1 MVLENTVKNTAM
13 LKIYNTLSKKK
24 EEFQP
29 IDANQVGIYVCGMT
43 VYDFCHMGHARVMVM
58 FDVITRHLRRNFPSV
73 KYVRNITDID
83 DKIITR
89 AIENNEDIYSLTN
102 RFIDAMHE
110 DETSLGVLSPDIEP
124 RATDSIG
131 KMIEM
136 IESLSNKGLAYQGT
150 NGDVFYSVRK
160 FTEYGKL
167 SGKNLDDLMAGARV
181 DVESHKKDPLD
192 FVLWKKSKSDEPS
205 WESPWGNGRPGWHIE
220 CSAMSNHFIS
230 NHFDIHGGGM
240 DLTFPHHENE
250 IAQSEGANDC
260 KFVNT
265 WMHVGFVN
273 IDDEKMS
280 KSLNN
285 FFTIRDVLKIY
296 DGEALRYF
304 LISSHYRSPLNY
316 SETNIE
322 SAQSALLRLYNAIKG
337 LNHHSFNPELIEV
350 DYETRFNA
358 ALNDDFNTPMAL
370 SILFEIAKQIN
381 IERTT
386 NPKKAS
392 ALSSQLVKL
401 GNYIGILN
409 HNADEYL
416 KQGSDLSES
425 EISKKIDQRE
435 AARNSKDFAM
445 SDQIRDELLEL
456 GIILEDS
463 ANGTTWRR
471 K

>member
-1 MVLENTVKNTAM
+1 M

-192 FVLWKKSKSDEPS
+192 FVLWKKAKSDEPS

-285 FFTIRDVLKIY
+285 FFTIRDVLKTY

-392 ALSSQLVKL
+392 ALSSQLIKL

-463 ANGTTWRR
+463 TNGTTWRR

>member
-1 MVLENTVKNTAM
+1 M
-13 LKIYNTLSKKK
+13 LKIYNTLSNQK

-29 IDANQVGIYVCGMT
+29 IDTNNVGIYVCGMT
-43 VYDFCHMGHARVMVM
+43 VYDFCHMGHARVLVM
-58 FDVITRHLRRNFPSV
+58 FDVITRHLRRSFSSV
-73 KYVRNITDID
+73 RYVRNITDID
-83 DKIITR
+83 DKIIAR

-110 DETSLGVLSPDIEP
+110 DEKALGVLSPDIEP
-124 RATDSIG
+124 RATESID
-131 KMIEM
+131 KMIDM
-136 IESLSNKGLAYQGT
+136 IESLSKKGFAYQGK

-160 FTEYGKL
+160 FKDYGKL
-167 SGKNLDDLMAGARV
+167 SGKNLDDLLAGARV
-181 DVESHKKDPLD
+181 DIESNKEDPLD
-192 FVLWKKSKSDEPS
+192 FVLWKKAKSNEPS
-205 WESPWGNGRPGWHIE
+205 WSSPWGEGRPGWHIE

-250 IAQSEGANDC
+250 IAQSEGANNC

-285 FFTIRDVLKIY
+285 FFTIRNVLDKY
-296 DGEALRYF
+296 DGETLRYF
-304 LISSHYRSPLNY
+304 LISSHYRSPLNF

-322 SAQSALLRLYNAIKG
+322 SAKSALKRLYNATKG
-337 LNHHSFNPELIEV
+337 LSKKTDAALIETK
-350 DYETRFNA
+350 YEDRFNA
-358 ALNDDFNTPMAL
+358 ALNDDFNTPIAL

-381 IERTT
+381 IERAT
-386 NPKKAS
+386 NLAKAN
-392 ALSSQLVKL
+392 ALAKQLIKL
-401 GNYIGILN
+401 GNFIGILEY
-409 HNADEYL
+409 NAEEYL
-416 KQGSDLSES
+416 KQGSELSEA
-425 EISKKIDQRE
+425 EISNKILQRE
-435 AARNSKDFAM
+435 SARNSKDFAM
-445 SDQIRDELLEL
+445 SDQIRDELLAL

-463 ANGTTWRR
+463 VNGTTWRR

>member
-1 MVLENTVKNTAM
+1 M
-13 LKIYNTLSKKK
+13 LKIYNTLSNQK

-29 IDANQVGIYVCGMT
+29 IDTNNVGIYVCGMT
-43 VYDFCHMGHARVMVM
+43 VYDFCHMGHARVLVM
-58 FDVITRHLRRNFPSV
+58 FDVITRHLRRSFSSV
-73 KYVRNITDID
+73 RYVRNITDID
-83 DKIITR
+83 DKIIAR

-110 DETSLGVLSPDIEP
+110 DEKALGVLSPDVEP
-124 RATDSIG
+124 RATESID
-131 KMIEM
+131 KMIDM
-136 IESLSNKGLAYQGT
+136 IESLSKQGLAYQGK

-160 FTEYGKL
+160 FKDYGKL
-167 SGKNLDDLMAGARV
+167 SGKNLDDLLAGARV
-181 DVESHKKDPLD
+181 DIESNKEDPLD
-192 FVLWKKSKSDEPS
+192 FVLWKKAKSNEPS
-205 WESPWGNGRPGWHIE
+205 WSSPWGEGRPGWHIE

-250 IAQSEGANDC
+250 IAQSEGANNC

-285 FFTIRDVLKIY
+285 FFTIRNVLDKY
-296 DGEALRYF
+296 DGETLRYF
-304 LISSHYRSPLNY
+304 LISSHYRSPLNF

-322 SAQSALLRLYNAIKG
+322 SAKSALKRLYNATKG
-337 LNHHSFNPELIEV
+337 LSKKTDAALLETK
-350 DYETRFNA
+350 YEDRFNA
-358 ALNDDFNTPMAL
+358 ALNDDFNTPIAL

-381 IERTT
+381 IERAT
-386 NPKKAS
+386 NLAKAN
-392 ALSSQLVKL
+392 ALAKQLIKL
-401 GNYIGILN
+401 GNFIGILEY
-409 HNADEYL
+409 NAEEYL
-416 KQGSDLSES
+416 KQGSELSEA
-425 EISKKIDQRE
+425 EISNKILQRE
-435 AARNSKDFAM
+435 SARNSKDFAM
-445 SDQIRDELLEL
+445 SDQIRDELLAL

-463 ANGTTWRR
+463 VNGTTWRR

>member
-1 MVLENTVKNTAM
+1 M
-13 LKIYNTLSKKK
+13 LKIYNTLNNQK

-43 VYDFCHMGHARVMVM
+43 VYDLCHMGHARVMVM
-58 FDVITRHLRRNFPSV
+58 FDVITRHLRRNFPNV

-89 AIENNEDIYSLTN
+89 AIENNEDIYTLTN

-110 DETSLGVLSPDIEP
+110 DEKSLGVLSPDIEP
-124 RATDSIG
+124 RATDSID
-131 KMIEM
+131 KMIDM
-136 IESLSNKGLAYQGT
+136 IENLSKKGLAYQGK
-150 NGDVFYSVRK
+150 NGDVFYSVRNFK
-160 FTEYGKL
+160 EYGKL

-181 DVESHKKDPLD
+181 DIESNKKDPLD
-192 FVLWKKSKSDEPS
+192 FVLWKKAKSDEPK
-205 WESPWGNGRPGWHIE
+205 WPSPWGDGRPGWHIE

-250 IAQSEGANDC
+250 IAQSEGANSC

-273 IDDEKMS
+273 VDDEKMS
-280 KSLNN
+280 KSLKN
-285 FFTIRDVLKIY
+285 FFTIRDVLKNY
-296 DGEALRYF
+296 DGETLRYF

-316 SETNIE
+316 SKTNIDG
-322 SAQSALLRLYNAIKG
+322 AQSALKRLYNAING
-337 LNHHSFNPELIEV
+337 LNKKV
-350 DYETRFNA
+350 DDVSPIDTNFEERFNS

-381 IERTT
+381 IERTN
-386 NPKKAS
+386 NPNKAS
-392 ALSSQLVKL
+392 ALSIQLVEL
-401 GNYIGILN
+401 GNYLGILEYD
-409 HNADEYL
+409 ADEYL
-416 KQGSDLSES
+416 KQGSELSES
-425 EISKKIDQRE
+425 DISKKIEQRE
-435 AARNSKDFAM
+435 EARISKDFAM
-445 SDQIRDELLEL
+445 SDQIRDELFEL

-463 ANGTTWRR
+463 VNGTTWRR

>member
-1 MVLENTVKNTAM
+1 M
-13 LKIYNTLSKKK
+13 LKIYNTLNNQK

-43 VYDFCHMGHARVMVM
+43 VYDLCHMGHARVMVM
-58 FDVITRHLRRNFPSV
+58 FDVITRHLRRNFPNV

-110 DETSLGVLSPDIEP
+110 DEQSLGVLSPDIEP
-124 RATDSIG
+124 RATDSID
-131 KMIEM
+131 KMIDM
-136 IESLSNKGLAYQGT
+136 IESLSKKGLAYQGT

-160 FTEYGKL
+160 FKEYGKL
-167 SGKNLDDLMAGARV
+167 SGKNLDDLVAGARV
-181 DVESHKKDPLD
+181 DVENHKKDPLD
-192 FVLWKKSKSDEPS
+192 FVLWKKAKSGEPS
-205 WESPWGNGRPGWHIE
+205 WPSPWGNGRPGWHIE

-250 IAQSEGANDC
+250 IAQSEGANNC
-260 KFVNT
+260 TFVNT

-285 FFTIRDVLKIY
+285 FFTIRDVLKKY

-322 SAQSALLRLYNAIKG
+322 SAQSALIRLYNAIKG
-337 LNHHSFNPELIEV
+337 LNHNPVDSSLLEV
-350 DYETRFNA
+350 DYEARFNA

-370 SILFEIAKQIN
+370 SVLFEIAKQIN
-381 IERTT
+381 IERAA
-386 NPKKAS
+386 NPNKANT
-392 ALSSQLVKL
+392 LSSQLVQL
-401 GNYIGILN
+401 GNNLGILN
-409 HNADEYL
+409 YNADEYL
-416 KQGSDLSES
+416 KRGSELSES
-425 EISKKIDQRE
+425 EISKKINQRE
-435 AARNSKDFAM
+435 AARNSKDFTM

-463 ANGTTWRR
+463 INGTTWRR

>member
-1 MVLENTVKNTAM
+1 M

-192 FVLWKKSKSDEPS
+192 FVLWKKAKSDEPS

-285 FFTIRDVLKIY
+285 FFTIRDVLKTY

-337 LNHHSFNPELIEV
+337 LIHHSVDPELIEV

-392 ALSSQLVKL
+392 ALSSQLIKL

>member
-1 MVLENTVKNTAM
+1 M
-13 LKIYNTLSKKK
+13 LKIYNTLSNQK
-24 EEFQP
+24 EEFRP
-29 IDANQVGIYVCGMT
+29 IDANHVGIYVCGMT
-43 VYDFCHMGHARVMVM
+43 VYDFCHMGHARVLVM
-58 FDVITRHLRRNFPSV
+58 FDVITRHLRRNFSSV

-83 DKIITR
+83 DKIISR
-89 AIENNEDIYSLTN
+89 AIENNEDIYSLTQ
-102 RFIDAMHE
+102 RYIDAMHE
-110 DETSLGVLSPDIEP
+110 DEKSLGVLSPDIEP
-124 RATDSIG
+124 RATDSID
-131 KMIEM
+131 KMIDM
-136 IESLSNKGLAYQGT
+136 IESLSKQGLAYQGT

-160 FTEYGKL
+160 FKDYGKL
-167 SGKNLDDLMAGARV
+167 SGKNLDDLVAGARV
-181 DVESHKKDPLD
+181 DIESNKKDPLD
-192 FVLWKKSKSDEPS
+192 FVLWKKAKSDEPS
-205 WESPWGNGRPGWHIE
+205 WPSPWGDGRPGWHIE

-250 IAQSEGANDC
+250 IAQSEGANNC

-285 FFTIRDVLKIY
+285 FFTIRDVLENY
-296 DGEALRYF
+296 DGEVLRYF
-304 LISSHYRSPLNY
+304 LISSHYRSPLNF

-322 SAQSALLRLYNAIKG
+322 SAQSALKRLYNATKG
-337 LNHHSFNPELIEV
+337 LTETTENPSLIEV
-350 DYETRFNA
+350 DYEKKFNA

-386 NPKKAS
+386 NLTKAN

-401 GNYIGILN
+401 GNYLGILQY
-409 HNADEYL
+409 NADEYL
-416 KQGSDLSES
+416 KLGSELSES
-425 EISKKIDQRE
+425 EISKKIAQRE
-435 AARNSKDFAM
+435 DARNSKDFAM

-456 GIILEDS
+456 GIILEDN

>member
-1 MVLENTVKNTAM
+1 M

-192 FVLWKKSKSDEPS
+192 FVLWKKAKSDEPS

-250 IAQSEGANDC
+250 IAQSEGANNC

-285 FFTIRDVLKIY
+285 FFTIRDVLKTY

-337 LNHHSFNPELIEV
+337 LNHHSVDPELIEV

>member
-1 MVLENTVKNTAM
+1 M

-110 DETSLGVLSPDIEP
+110 DEKSLGVLSPDIEP
-124 RATDSIG
+124 RATDSID

-192 FVLWKKSKSDEPS
+192 FVLWKKAKSDEPS

-250 IAQSEGANDC
+250 IAQSEGANNC

-285 FFTIRDVLKIY
+285 FFTIRDVLKTY

-337 LNHHSFNPELIEV
+337 LNHHSVDPELIEV

-392 ALSSQLVKL
+392 ALSSQLVNL

>member
-1 MVLENTVKNTAM
+1 M
-13 LKIYNTLSKKK
+13 LKIYNTLTNKK

-29 IDANQVGIYVCGMT
+29 IDANEIGIYVCGMT
-43 VYDFCHMGHARVMVM
+43 VYDFCHMGHARVLVM
-58 FDVITRHLRRNFPSV
+58 FDVITRHLRRTFPKV

-83 DKIITR
+83 DKIISR

-102 RFIDAMHE
+102 RFINAMHE
-110 DETSLGVLSPDIEP
+110 DEKSLGVLSPDIEP
-124 RATDSIG
+124 RATDSID
-131 KMIEM
+131 KMIDM
-136 IESLSNKGLAYQGT
+136 IQSLKKQGLAYQGT

-160 FTEYGKL
+160 FKEYGKL

-181 DVESHKKDPLD
+181 DIESNKKDPLD
-192 FVLWKKSKSDEPS
+192 FVLWKKAKSDEPS
-205 WESPWGNGRPGWHIE
+205 WPSPWGDGRPGWHIE

-250 IAQSEGANDC
+250 IAQSEGANNC

-273 IDDEKMS
+273 IDEEKMS

-285 FFTIRDVLKIY
+285 FFTIRDVLKNY
-296 DGEALRYF
+296 DGETLRYF

-316 SETNIE
+316 SEANIK
-322 SAQSALLRLYNAIKG
+322 SAQSGLKRLYIAVKG
-337 LNHHSFNPELIEV
+337 LSINNEDSSILGINYEEKFNE
-350 DYETRFNA
+350 

-386 NPKKAS
+386 NPEKAS

-401 GNYIGILN
+401 GNYIGILEY
-409 HNADEYL
+409 NAEEYL
-416 KQGSDLSES
+416 KLGSELSES
-425 EISKKIDQRE
+425 EISKKIEQRE
-435 AARNSKDFAM
+435 AARNTRNFAL
-445 SDQIRDELLEL
+445 SDQIRDELIEL

-463 ANGTTWRR
+463 INGTSWRR

>member
-1 MVLENTVKNTAM
+1 M
-13 LKIYNTLSKKK
+13 LKIYNTLSNQK

-29 IDANQVGIYVCGMT
+29 IDTNNVGIYVCGMT
-43 VYDFCHMGHARVMVM
+43 VYDFCHMGHARVLVM
-58 FDVITRHLRRNFPSV
+58 FDVITRHLRRSFSSV
-73 KYVRNITDID
+73 RYVRNITDID
-83 DKIITR
+83 DKIIAR

-110 DETSLGVLSPDIEP
+110 DEKALGVLSPDIEP
-124 RATDSIG
+124 RATESID
-131 KMIEM
+131 KMIDM
-136 IESLSNKGLAYQGT
+136 IESLSKKGLAYQGK

-160 FTEYGKL
+160 FKDYGKL
-167 SGKNLDDLMAGARV
+167 SGKNLDDLLAGARV
-181 DVESHKKDPLD
+181 DIESNKEDPLD
-192 FVLWKKSKSDEPS
+192 FVLWKKAKSNEPS
-205 WESPWGNGRPGWHIE
+205 WSSPWGEGRPGWHIE

-250 IAQSEGANDC
+250 IAQSEGANNC

-285 FFTIRDVLKIY
+285 FFTIRNVLDKY
-296 DGEALRYF
+296 DGETLRYF
-304 LISSHYRSPLNY
+304 LISSHYRSPLNF

-322 SAQSALLRLYNAIKG
+322 SAKSALKRLYNATKG
-337 LNHHSFNPELIEV
+337 LSKKTDAALLETK
-350 DYETRFNA
+350 YEDRFNA
-358 ALNDDFNTPMAL
+358 ALNDDFNTPIAL

-381 IERTT
+381 IERAT
-386 NPKKAS
+386 NLAKAN
-392 ALSSQLVKL
+392 ALAKQLIKL
-401 GNYIGILN
+401 GNFIGILEY
-409 HNADEYL
+409 NAEEYL
-416 KQGSDLSES
+416 KQGSELSEA
-425 EISKKIDQRE
+425 EIYNKILQRE
-435 AARNSKDFAM
+435 SARNSKDFAM
-445 SDQIRDELLEL
+445 SDQIRDELLAL

-463 ANGTTWRR
+463 VNGTTWRR

>member
-1 MVLENTVKNTAM
+1 M

-192 FVLWKKSKSDEPS
+192 FVLWKKAKSDEPS

-250 IAQSEGANDC
+250 IAQSEGANNC

-285 FFTIRDVLKIY
+285 FFTIRDVLKTY

-392 ALSSQLVKL
+392 ALSSQLIKL

-416 KQGSDLSES
+416 KQGSELSES

>member
-1 MVLENTVKNTAM
+1 M

-192 FVLWKKSKSDEPS
+192 FVLWKKAKSDEPS

-250 IAQSEGANDC
+250 IAQSEGANNC

-285 FFTIRDVLKIY
+285 FFTVRDVLKTY

-337 LNHHSFNPELIEV
+337 LNHHSVDPELIEV

>member
-1 MVLENTVKNTAM
+1 M
-13 LKIYNTLSKKK
+13 LKIYNTLSNQK
-24 EEFQP
+24 EKFQP
-29 IDANQVGIYVCGMT
+29 IDANHVGIYVCGMT
-43 VYDFCHMGHARVMVM
+43 VYDLCHMGHARVMVM
-58 FDVITRHLRRNFPSV
+58 FDVITRHLRRNFPNV

-83 DKIITR
+83 DKIIKR

-102 RFIDAMHE
+102 RYIDAMHE
-110 DETSLGVLSPDIEP
+110 DEQSLGVLSPDIEP
-124 RATDSIG
+124 RATGSID
-131 KMIEM
+131 KMIDM

-160 FTEYGKL
+160 FKEYGKL

-181 DVESHKKDPLD
+181 DVENHKIDPLD
-192 FVLWKKSKSDEPS
+192 FVLWKKAKSDEPS
-205 WESPWGNGRPGWHIE
+205 WPSPWGKGRPGWHIE

-250 IAQSEGANDC
+250 IAQSEGANNC

-285 FFTIRDVLKIY
+285 FFTIRDVLKKY

-322 SAQSALLRLYNAIKG
+322 SAQSALIRLYNAIKG
-337 LNHHSFNPELIEV
+337 LNHNSVDSELFEV

-381 IERTT
+381 IERTI

-392 ALSSQLVKL
+392 SLSCQLVKL

-416 KQGSDLSES
+416 KLGSELSKS
-425 EISKKIDQRE
+425 EITKKIDQRE

>member
-1 MVLENTVKNTAM
+1 MKISNTLTGSKSTVKSV
-13 LKIYNTLSKKK
+13 IG
-24 EEFQP
+24 E
-29 IDANQVGIYVCGMT
+29 DVVGIYVCGVTPYDSAHVGHAMSLM
-43 VYDFCHMGHARVMVM
+43 VYDVLIRYLRWRGYEVNFVSNYTDVDDKLIDRARELAIEPLELA
-58 FDVITRHLRRNFPSV
+58 D
-73 KYVRNITDID
+73 RNIEEWEMEQ
-83 DKIITR
+83 R
-89 AIENNEDIYSLTN
+89 A
-102 RFIDAMHE
+102 
-110 DETSLGVLSPDIEP
+110 LGLLVPDVRP
-124 RATDSIG
+124 RVTQEIDSI
-131 KMIEM
+131 IEM
-136 IESLSNKGLAYQGT
+136 IREIIDHGLAYAT
-150 NGDVFYSVRK
+150 SDGDVYYRVRSNSD
-160 FTEYGKL
+160 YGKL
-167 SGKNLDDLMAGARV
+167 SHRRVDDLRSGSGLEM
-181 DVESHKKDPLD
+181 DNTKEDPLD
-192 FVLWKKSKSDEPS
+192 FALWKATKPGEPS
-205 WESPWGNGRPGWHIE
+205 WASPWGSGRPGWHIE

-285 FFTIRDVLKIY
+285 FFTIRDVLKTY

-337 LNHHSFNPELIEV
+337 LNHHSVDPELIEV

>member
-1 MVLENTVKNTAM
+1 M

-192 FVLWKKSKSDEPS
+192 FVLWKKAKSDEPS

-285 FFTIRDVLKIY
+285 FFTIRDVLKTY

-337 LNHHSFNPELIEV
+337 LNHHSVNPELIEV

>member
-1 MVLENTVKNTAM
+1 M

-110 DETSLGVLSPDIEP
+110 DEKSLGVLSPDIEP
-124 RATDSIG
+124 RATDSID

-192 FVLWKKSKSDEPS
+192 FVLWKKAKSDEPS

-285 FFTIRDVLKIY
+285 FFTIRDVLKTY

-392 ALSSQLVKL
+392 ALSSQLIKL

>member
-1 MVLENTVKNTAM
+1 M
-13 LKIYNTLSKKK
+13 LKIYNTLSNQK
-24 EEFQP
+24 EKFQP
-29 IDANQVGIYVCGMT
+29 INPKQVGIYVCGMT
-43 VYDFCHMGHARVMVM
+43 VYDFCHMGHARVLVM
-58 FDVITRHLRRNFPSV
+58 FDVITRHLRRNFSNV

-83 DKIITR
+83 DKIISR
-89 AIENNEDIYSLTN
+89 ALENNEDIYSLTN

-110 DETSLGVLSPDIEP
+110 DEKALGVLSPDIEP
-124 RATDSIG
+124 RATDSIDEM
-131 KMIEM
+131 KDM
-136 IESLSNKGLAYQGT
+136 IESLSNQGLAYQGK

-160 FTEYGKL
+160 FKDYGKL

-181 DVESHKKDPLD
+181 DVESNKEDPLD
-192 FVLWKKSKSDEPS
+192 FVLWKRAKTGEPS
-205 WESPWGNGRPGWHIE
+205 WSSPWGDGRPGWHIE

-250 IAQSEGANDC
+250 IAQSEGANNC

-285 FFTIRDVLKIY
+285 FFTIRDVLEKY
-296 DGEALRYF
+296 DGETLRYF
-304 LISSHYRSPLNY
+304 LISSHYRSPLNF

-322 SAQSALLRLYNAIKG
+322 SAQSALKRLYIALKG
-337 LNHHSFNPELIEV
+337 YTENTEDKSPIDIN
-350 DYETRFNA
+350 YEERFNE
-358 ALNDDFNTPMAL
+358 ALNDDFNTPIAL

-381 IERTT
+381 IERIS
-386 NPKKAS
+386 NPNKAN
-392 ALSSQLVKL
+392 ALSAMLIKL
-401 GNYIGILN
+401 GNFIGILEY
-409 HNADEYL
+409 NAEEYL
-416 KQGSDLSES
+416 KQGSELSEA
-425 EISKKIDQRE
+425 EISEKIAQRE

-445 SDQIRDELLEL
+445 SDQIRDELVEL

>member
-1 MVLENTVKNTAM
+1 M

-192 FVLWKKSKSDEPS
+192 FVLWKKAKSDEPS

-285 FFTIRDVLKIY
+285 FFTIRDVLKTY

-322 SAQSALLRLYNAIKG
+322 SAQSALLRLYNAIKE
-337 LNHHSFNPELIEV
+337 LNHHSVDPELIEV

-392 ALSSQLVKL
+392 ALSSQLIKL

>member
-1 MVLENTVKNTAM
+1 M

-192 FVLWKKSKSDEPS
+192 FVLWKKAKSDEPS
-205 WESPWGNGRPGWHIE
+205 WESPWGKGRPGWHIE

-285 FFTIRDVLKIY
+285 FFTIRDVLKTY

-337 LNHHSFNPELIEV
+337 LNHHSVNPELIEV

-386 NPKKAS
+386 NPKKAC

>member
-1 MVLENTVKNTAM
+1 M
-13 LKIYNTLSKKK
+13 LKIYNTLNNQK

-43 VYDFCHMGHARVMVM
+43 VYDLCHMGHARVMVM
-58 FDVITRHLRRNFPSV
+58 FDVITRHLRRNFPNV

-89 AIENNEDIYSLTN
+89 AIENNEDIYTLTN

-110 DETSLGVLSPDIEP
+110 DEKSLGVLSPDIEP
-124 RATDSIG
+124 RATDSID
-131 KMIEM
+131 KMIDM
-136 IESLSNKGLAYQGT
+136 IENLSKKGLAYQGK
-150 NGDVFYSVRK
+150 NGDVFYSVRNFK
-160 FTEYGKL
+160 EYGKL

-181 DVESHKKDPLD
+181 DIESNKKDPLD
-192 FVLWKKSKSDEPS
+192 FVLLKKAKSDEPK
-205 WESPWGNGRPGWHIE
+205 WPSPWGDGRPGWHIE

-250 IAQSEGANDC
+250 IAQSEGANSC

-273 IDDEKMS
+273 VDDEKMS
-280 KSLNN
+280 KSLKN
-285 FFTIRDVLKIY
+285 FFTIRDVLKNY
-296 DGEALRYF
+296 DGETLRYF

-316 SETNIE
+316 SKTNIDG
-322 SAQSALLRLYNAIKG
+322 AQSALKRLYNAING
-337 LNHHSFNPELIEV
+337 LNKKVDDLTLIDTNFE
-350 DYETRFNA
+350 ERFNS

-381 IERTT
+381 IERTN
-386 NPKKAS
+386 NPKKAI
-392 ALSSQLVKL
+392 ALSIQLVEL
-401 GNYIGILN
+401 GNYLGILEYD
-409 HNADEYL
+409 ADEYL
-416 KQGSDLSES
+416 KQGSELSES
-425 EISKKIDQRE
+425 DISKKIEQRE
-435 AARNSKDFAM
+435 EARISKDFAM
-445 SDQIRDELLEL
+445 SDQIRDELFEL

-463 ANGTTWRR
+463 VNGTTWRR

>member
-1 MVLENTVKNTAM
+1 M

-110 DETSLGVLSPDIEP
+110 DEKSLGVLSPDIEP
-124 RATDSIG
+124 RATDSID

-192 FVLWKKSKSDEPS
+192 FVLWKKAKSDEPS

-285 FFTIRDVLKIY
+285 FFTIRDVLKTY

-337 LNHHSFNPELIEV
+337 LNHHSVDPELIEV

-392 ALSSQLVKL
+392 ALSSHLIKL

>member
-1 MVLENTVKNTAM
+1 M

-192 FVLWKKSKSDEPS
+192 FVLWKKAKSDEPS

-285 FFTIRDVLKIY
+285 FFTIRDVLKTY

-337 LNHHSFNPELIEV
+337 LNHHSVDPELIEV

-392 ALSSQLVKL
+392 ALSSQLIKL

-425 EISKKIDQRE
+425 EISKKINQRE

>member
-1 MVLENTVKNTAM
+1 M

-192 FVLWKKSKSDEPS
+192 FVLWKKAKSDEPS

-285 FFTIRDVLKIY
+285 FFTIRDVLKTY

-337 LNHHSFNPELIEV
+337 LNHHSVDPELIEV

-445 SDQIRDELLEL
+445 SDQIRDQLLEL

>member
-1 MVLENTVKNTAM
+1 M
-13 LKIYNTLSKKK
+13 LKIYNTLNNQK

-43 VYDFCHMGHARVMVM
+43 VYDLCHMGHARVMVM
-58 FDVITRHLRRNFPSV
+58 FDVITRHLRRNFPNV

-89 AIENNEDIYSLTN
+89 AIENNEDIYTLTN

-110 DETSLGVLSPDIEP
+110 DEKSLGVLSPDIEP
-124 RATDSIG
+124 RATDSID
-131 KMIEM
+131 KMIDM
-136 IESLSNKGLAYQGT
+136 IESLSKKGLAYQGK
-150 NGDVFYSVRK
+150 NGDVFYSVRNFK
-160 FTEYGKL
+160 EYGKL
-167 SGKNLDDLMAGARV
+167 SGKNLDDLIAGARV
-181 DVESHKKDPLD
+181 DIESNKEDPLD
-192 FVLWKKSKSDEPS
+192 FVLWKKAKSDEPK
-205 WESPWGNGRPGWHIE
+205 WPSPWGDGRPGWHIE

-250 IAQSEGANDC
+250 IAQSEGANSC

-273 IDDEKMS
+273 VDDEKMS
-280 KSLNN
+280 KSLKN
-285 FFTIRDVLKIY
+285 FFTIRDVLKNY
-296 DGEALRYF
+296 DGETLRYF

-316 SETNIE
+316 SKTNIDG
-322 SAQSALLRLYNAIKG
+322 AQSALKRLYNAING
-337 LNHHSFNPELIEV
+337 LNKKV
-350 DYETRFNA
+350 DDVSPIDTNFEERFNS

-381 IERTT
+381 IERTN
-386 NPKKAS
+386 NPNTAS
-392 ALSSQLVKL
+392 ALSIQLVEL
-401 GNYIGILN
+401 GNYLGILEYD
-409 HNADEYL
+409 ADEYL
-416 KQGSDLSES
+416 KQGSELSES
-425 EISKKIDQRE
+425 DISKKIEQRE
-435 AARNSKDFAM
+435 EARSSKDFAM
-445 SDQIRDELLEL
+445 SDQIRDELFEL

-463 ANGTTWRR
+463 VNGTTWRR

>member
-1 MVLENTVKNTAM
+1 M

-167 SGKNLDDLMAGARV
+167 SEKNLDDLMAGARV

-192 FVLWKKSKSDEPS
+192 FVLWKKAKSDEPS

-250 IAQSEGANDC
+250 IAQSEGANNC

-285 FFTIRDVLKIY
+285 FFTIRDVLKTY

-337 LNHHSFNPELIEV
+337 LNHHSVDPELIEV

>member
-1 MVLENTVKNTAM
+1 M

-192 FVLWKKSKSDEPS
+192 FVLWKKAKSDEPS

-285 FFTIRDVLKIY
+285 FFTIRDVLKTY

-337 LNHHSFNPELIEV
+337 LNHHSIDPELLEV

>member
-1 MVLENTVKNTAM
+1 M
-13 LKIYNTLSKKK
+13 LKIYNTLSNQK

-29 IDANQVGIYVCGMT
+29 IDTNNVGIYVCGMT
-43 VYDFCHMGHARVMVM
+43 VYDFCHMGHARVLVM
-58 FDVITRHLRRNFPSV
+58 FDVITRHLRRSFSSV
-73 KYVRNITDID
+73 RYVRNITDID
-83 DKIITR
+83 DKIIAR

-110 DETSLGVLSPDIEP
+110 DEKALGVLSPDIEP
-124 RATDSIG
+124 RATESID
-131 KMIEM
+131 KMIDM
-136 IESLSNKGLAYQGT
+136 IESLSKQGFAYQGK

-160 FTEYGKL
+160 FKDYGKL
-167 SGKNLDDLMAGARV
+167 SGKNLDDLLAGARV
-181 DVESHKKDPLD
+181 DIESNKEDPLD
-192 FVLWKKSKSDEPS
+192 FVLWKKAKSNEPS
-205 WESPWGNGRPGWHIE
+205 WSSPWGEGRPGWHIE

-250 IAQSEGANDC
+250 IAQSEGANNC

-285 FFTIRDVLKIY
+285 FFTIRNVLDKY
-296 DGEALRYF
+296 DGETLRYF
-304 LISSHYRSPLNY
+304 LISSHYRSPLNF

-322 SAQSALLRLYNAIKG
+322 SSKSALKRLYNATKG
-337 LNHHSFNPELIEV
+337 LSKKIDAALLETK
-350 DYETRFNA
+350 YEDRFNA
-358 ALNDDFNTPMAL
+358 ALNDDFNTPIAL

-381 IERTT
+381 IERAT
-386 NPKKAS
+386 NLAKAN
-392 ALSSQLVKL
+392 ALAKQLIKL
-401 GNYIGILN
+401 GNFIGILEY
-409 HNADEYL
+409 NAEEYL
-416 KQGSDLSES
+416 KQGSELSEA
-425 EISKKIDQRE
+425 EISNKILQRE
-435 AARNSKDFAM
+435 SARNSKDFAM
-445 SDQIRDELLEL
+445 SDQIRDELLAL

-463 ANGTTWRR
+463 VNGTTWRR

>member
-1 MVLENTVKNTAM
+1 M

-110 DETSLGVLSPDIEP
+110 DEKSLGVLSPDIEP
-124 RATDSIG
+124 RATDSID

-192 FVLWKKSKSDEPS
+192 FVLWKKAKSDEPS
-205 WESPWGNGRPGWHIE
+205 WESPWGSGRPGWHIE

-250 IAQSEGANDC
+250 IAQSEGANNC

-285 FFTIRDVLKIY
+285 FFTIRDVLKTY

-337 LNHHSFNPELIEV
+337 LNHHSVNPELIEV

-392 ALSSQLVKL
+392 ALSSQLIKL

-409 HNADEYL
+409 HNADKYL

>member
-1 MVLENTVKNTAM
+1 M

-110 DETSLGVLSPDIEP
+110 DEKSLGVLSPDIEP
-124 RATDSIG
+124 RATDSID

-192 FVLWKKSKSDEPS
+192 FVLWKKAKSDEPS

-250 IAQSEGANDC
+250 IAQSEGANNC

-285 FFTIRDVLKIY
+285 FFTIRDVLKTY

-337 LNHHSFNPELIEV
+337 LNHHSVNPELIEV

-392 ALSSQLVKL
+392 ALSSQLVNL